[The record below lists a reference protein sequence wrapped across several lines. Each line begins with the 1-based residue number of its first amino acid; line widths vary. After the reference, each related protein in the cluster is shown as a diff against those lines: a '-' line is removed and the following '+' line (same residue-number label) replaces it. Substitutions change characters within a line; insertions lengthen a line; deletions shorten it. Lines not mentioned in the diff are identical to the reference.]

1 MACYCKLLTGFLL
14 WALLML
20 SWCEASRRSING
32 YDHHH
37 SYGIFKSNSLIKRRD
52 DGTRLKSFARV
63 SSLPPTTVSVS
74 DFGAKG
80 DGKTD
85 DTQVCMHIHVLP
97 RIISINY
104 LIITSKNTYMAS
116 KYKLMRRS
124 CIQPYVVCANDPCM
138 HA

>member
-1 MACYCKLLTGFLL
+1 MAHCCTVLTGLL
-14 WALLML
+14 VWSLLML
-20 SWCEASRRSING
+20 SWCEASRNNINR
-32 YDHHH
+32 YDH
-37 SYGIFKSNSLIKRRD
+37 SYGTFKSNSLIKRRD

-74 DFGAKG
+74 DYGAKG

-124 CIQPYVVCANDPCM
+124 CMQPYVVCANDPCM